1 MKARYFRDESILDA
15 KDRKYQSYGWSSLL
29 SGIALLK
36 KGSRYIVGDGK
47 TIRLGVD
54 NVFDDHPPRPIR
66 VNESYRNSLLENL
79 ISNQGNIRSWDT
91 SKIAAHVDQRD
102 RSLLQNSHLSMEQN
116 CDTIIWNYNTSGD
129 YSVRSGYWLLTHDP
143 HDHNRLHIPPGSIDL
158 KNRVWKLPI
167 MPKIKH
173 FLRRSLSQALATMT
187 RLNSRGM
194 NVDRTCPRCRKE
206 EESINHALFSCP
218 FAMMVWRL
226 ASIPPL
232 RNIRF
237 TPVFEENLSNLMNL
251 LTNQTIQDDQ
261 KLMPYWFLWRIW
273 KARNNFVFNKGRESA
288 SKTVLKAQAET
299 TQWIIATTPHK
310 RRDTM
315 PSHNT
320 SPPPSLRCWTA
331 PSFPYIKCNFD
342 AGFDIHTQ
350 QATAGWIIRDH
361 HGLSKH
367 WGSLQLGYAAS
378 PLEAET
384 KALIA
389 AMQQTWGHVE
399 VVNRSRVKDA
409 SLDSTYSGYRCFVD
423 GSWKESDKFSGTGWF
438 CTSSTEEPPTM
449 GAANLRR
456 SLSPLHAE
464 VEALLWEMKCM
475 IGADNQEVAFF
486 TDCSDLVKMV
496 SSPTKWPAFLVYL
509 EEFQSDKEE
518 FQGDSS
524 SDSGAASSRS
534 NPSTNEAD
542 EVATIGGDGGDGQLL
557 AGEDVASMCAKF
569 KKLMVTLIPP
579 MEFGE
584 GLILKDTNLLQIP
597 TNIPP
602 DYPQVMDACFHGS
615 LAILFAKFK
624 KSKRKETFEFDSALL
639 NEITTSF
646 KVRGRKWLA
655 HINSLLSPFNIDKNR
670 WIVVHIDLPS
680 HSLTVFDPTTAVWRG
695 SDGWSQIDK
704 VNFINEAGMRQ
715 RAEQLMVQMYE
726 HCCGGIPAEAQATT
740 IAANRKEMQELR
752 NMMREILD
760 RPMYAPSPPPAHGV
774 AAPQHHQPPP
784 PVPKVEVPQHQ
795 QPQAPLARAE
805 YFGTMKLMGT
815 MGTKYFYNG
824 FDQVRADDWR
834 QMLEKNF
841 RTTRCPEEFKKDFA
855 VHYLRGEADHW
866 WRNVERSLPAGYVPT
881 WEDFLREFNN
891 KYFPRLCVRNFGEQD
906 MMSRF
911 IRGLKADIHNR
922 SSIRACTSLVELVE
936 EAATMERGLDEEARD
951 LKRAQA
957 KVTKGV
963 ESQKRTWDNRDA
975 GPSQNRYPKCT
986 RCNRQHGGVCWM
998 DSDKCFQCGEVGHIR
1013 ENCPEGN
1020 DNCRKCGKLGH
1031 YARECTTFLVEG
1043 NQPLPKRQAL
1053 GPHVYAVEDQG
1064 LDVEKDK
1071 TLSSGVLFG
1080 KSPRTVLVKLAR
1092 AACFGIFPEVMA
1104 IRMAPRGDEVSPR
1117 LGHCA
1122 PRRWRSCPEPI
1133 DNIPRGDNNA
1143 PEAMQAIRTTTRCF
1157 HYKCLARSTGT
1168 V

>member
-1 MKARYFRDESILDA
+1 M
-15 KDRKYQSYGWSSLL
+15 
-29 SGIALLK
+29 
-36 KGSRYIVGDGK
+36 
-47 TIRLGVD
+47 
-54 NVFDDHPPRPIR
+54 
-66 VNESYRNSLLENL
+66 
-79 ISNQGNIRSWDT
+79 
-91 SKIAAHVDQRD
+91 
-102 RSLLQNSHLSMEQN
+102 
-116 CDTIIWNYNTSGD
+116 
-129 YSVRSGYWLLTHDP
+129 SV
-143 HDHNRLHIPPGSIDL
+143 
-158 KNRVWKLPI
+158 
-167 MPKIKH
+167 
-173 FLRRSLSQALATMT
+173 
-187 RLNSRGM
+187 
-194 NVDRTCPRCRKE
+194 
-206 EESINHALFSCP
+206 
-218 FAMMVWRL
+218 
-226 ASIPPL
+226 
-232 RNIRF
+232 
-237 TPVFEENLSNLMNL
+237 
-251 LTNQTIQDDQ
+251 
-261 KLMPYWFLWRIW
+261 
-273 KARNNFVFNKGRESA
+273 
-288 SKTVLKAQAET
+288 
-299 TQWIIATTPHK
+299 
-310 RRDTM
+310 
-315 PSHNT
+315 
-320 SPPPSLRCWTA
+320 
-331 PSFPYIKCNFD
+331 
-342 AGFDIHTQ
+342 
-350 QATAGWIIRDH
+350 
-361 HGLSKH
+361 
-367 WGSLQLGYAAS
+367 
-378 PLEAET
+378 
-384 KALIA
+384 
-389 AMQQTWGHVE
+389 WGHVE

-438 CTSSTEEPPTM
+438 CTSSTGEPPTM

-475 IGADNQEVAFF
+475 IGADNQE
-486 TDCSDLVKMV
+486 
-496 SSPTKWPAFLVYL
+496 
-509 EEFQSDKEE
+509 
-518 FQGDSS
+518 GDSS
-524 SDSGAASSRS
+524 SDSGAVSSRS

-557 AGEDVASMCAKF
+557 AGEDVASMCSKF

-579 MEFGE
+579 MSWTRVSMFCESHSSTTQTLLLTR
-584 GLILKDTNLLQIP
+584 GLT
-597 TNIPP
+597 
-602 DYPQVMDACFHGS
+602 CF
-615 LAILFAKFK
+615 L
-624 KSKRKETFEFDSALL
+624 
-639 NEITTSF
+639 
-646 KVRGRKWLA
+646 VRGRKWLA

-695 SDGWSQIDK
+695 SDGWS
-704 VNFINEAGMRQ
+704 
-715 RAEQLMVQMYE
+715 
-726 HCCGGIPAEAQATT
+726 GIPAEAQATT

-841 RTTRCPEEFKKDFA
+841 RTTRCPEEFKKDFV